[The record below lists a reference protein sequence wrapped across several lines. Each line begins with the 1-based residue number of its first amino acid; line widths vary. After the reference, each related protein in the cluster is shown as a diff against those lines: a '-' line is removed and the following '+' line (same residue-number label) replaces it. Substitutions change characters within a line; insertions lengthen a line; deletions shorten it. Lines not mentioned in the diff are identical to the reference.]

1 MDWGRGRE
9 IEGEEAGKNGA
20 RGNRVADRR
29 RFEEEE

>member
-20 RGNRVADRR
+20 RGRGREIEGEQAAV
-29 RFEEEE
+29 